1 MNIFSIIELQFYKKI
16 FYYQYFLITINL
28 KNRFNIIL
36 MELMKHN

>member
-1 MNIFSIIELQFYKKI
+1 MNIFSIIELQFHKEM